1 MDAAWRNHNPLDGNV
16 GTEILAGLERIV
28 EATRVAVDG
37 VLQTSG
43 RALGVK
49 REAGIPASTTS
60 YHNEPPTTWRQQ
72 RISNDA
78 GGGATHVAEV
88 VQVAAVTEDS
98 GDGVEAVSDETCGE
112 AAIVARRVHVDIMDN
127 NTDLLAEEV
136 EWRSGGV

>member
-1 MDAAWRNHNPLDGNV
+1 
-16 GTEILAGLERIV
+16 
-28 EATRVAVDG
+28 
-37 VLQTSG
+37 
-43 RALGVK
+43 
-49 REAGIPASTTS
+49 
-60 YHNEPPTTWRQQ
+60 
-72 RISNDA
+72 
-78 GGGATHVAEV
+78 